1 MCLRH
6 CQATGNWVLIIN
18 GKLVASGAESV
29 WVRDFDI
36 SFEFN
41 DKALII
47 YANGNNGVY
56 YEHTL
61 VIDAVPIDDVT
72 KKVDVKMDEQ
82 VPAAVAISKW
92 RTYREMG
99 NVVAVFVMEVT
110 TGSGETISVER
121 RYSDFAYL
129 DASIRSSTDGHMYY
143 SVPNLPPK
151 VYNPFFDQA
160 SDDFLQVRETFH
172 APHSIA
178 SSSLHPYPYPRL
190 VRLAT
195 SDTKV
200 LIPLIPHRSPRISHL
215 D

>member
-1 MCLRH
+1 MASCPLQVCLRH

-41 DKALII
+41 GKALII

-82 VPAAVAISKW
+82 VPVAITISKW

-99 NVVAVFVMEVT
+99 NLVAVFIMEVT
-110 TGSGETISVER
+110 TGGESGETISVER

-143 SVPNLPPK
+143 SVPDLPPK

-160 SDDFLQVRETFH
+160 SDEFLQVREKS
-172 APHSIA
+172 AHSTH
-178 SSSLHPYPYPRL
+178 S
-190 VRLAT
+190 
-195 SDTKV
+195 K
-200 LIPLIPHRSPRISHL
+200 
-215 D
+215 